1 MIVTSLKAWP
11 AQSMAYHP
19 VIRRALAFL
28 AEQDFQDFTLGKIDL
43 ILTDSFACYRRWIA
57 CLCRGS
63 SGIAPSVYRYS
74 VPDFRP

>member
-19 VIRRALAFL
+19 VIRQALAFL

-43 ILTDSFACYRRWIA
+43 I
-57 CLCRGS
+57 
-63 SGIAPSVYRYS
+63 
-74 VPDFRP
+74 PD